1 MKDKKLSQTIRLRWF
16 VRFVLTL
23 GIAASVAANVLHA
36 QPNPISRSFSAWPP
50 LALLLCVE
58 LVSRIPV
65 TKVWRGLIRI
75 TSTGSIA
82 LIAGWISYWHMQSV
96 TARYG
101 ETGSSSYLYPLTVD
115 GVIVVASICLV
126 ELAVKVRELEAKM
139 EGAEEPKT
147 VIAQVE
153 AIADRLSVQT
163 PAAPVVVEPAVL
175 AKQPAVVTT
184 RSRENGRAGRTG
196 PQVSGPSLPGL
207 SGKPLME
214 TPPQV

>member
-1 MKDKKLSQTIRLRWF
+1 MQNKLPQLIRLRWF

-36 QPNPISRSFSAWPP
+36 QDNPISKGFAAWPP

-75 TSTGSIA
+75 TATGSIA
-82 LIAGWISYWHMQSV
+82 SIAGWISYWHMQSV

-101 ETGSSSYLYPLTVD
+101 ETGSSSYLYPLTGD

-126 ELAVKVRELEAKM
+126 ELAVRVREIEAKA
-139 EGAEEPKT
+139 EGADKAET

-153 AIADRLSVQT
+153 AIADRLSVET
-163 PAAPVVVEPAVL
+163 PAVPVVVQSKVPAE
-175 AKQPAVVTT
+175 QPAVVVGKK
-184 RSRENGRAGRTG
+184 ELAPAGRSG
-196 PQVSGPSLPGL
+196 PQVLGPVKSPLT
-207 SGKPLME
+207 GKVLWE
-214 TPPQV
+214 APPQV

>member
-1 MKDKKLSQTIRLRWF
+1 MPQLIRLRWF

-36 QPNPISRSFSAWPP
+36 QNNPISKGFAAWPP

-75 TSTGSIA
+75 TATGSIA
-82 LIAGWISYWHMQSV
+82 SIAGWISYWHMQSV

-126 ELAVKVRELEAKM
+126 ELAVRVREIETAM
-139 EGAEEPKT
+139 DAADEPKT

-153 AIADRLSVQT
+153 AIADRLSVQET
-163 PAAPVVVEPAVL
+163 PAAPVVVPAPVA
-175 AKQPAVVTT
+175 AKQPAVV
-184 RSRENGRAGRTG
+184 SEKRELAPAGRSG
-196 PQVSGPSLPGL
+196 PQVSGPVKSPLT
-207 SGKPLME
+207 GKVLWE
-214 TPPQV
+214 APPQV